1 MTQSKSTENAIT
13 GFQQMLDLM
22 KNQKASWTNYVN
34 FQNQGED
41 FDVIRLLTSA
51 FFMQAIANKQELIN
65 YRDSI
70 KIDTK
75 KLFSSLENNKAILL
89 YETSDYLYDETQRLY
104 LIGMDTAFFV
114 KGKSYSE
121 RCVVQVLTFDRAL
134 FEGPIKQILSSI

>member
-13 GFQQMLDLM
+13 GFQQVLDLM
-22 KNQKASWTNYVN
+22 KNQKASWTNYIN

-41 FDVIRLLTSA
+41 FDVIRLLISA

-75 KLFSSLENNKAILL
+75 KLFSYLENNRAILL
-89 YETSDYLYDETQRLY
+89 YETLDYLNDETQRLY

-121 RCVVQVLTFDRAL
+121 RYIVQVLTFDRDL
-134 FEGPIKQILSSI
+134 FEGPIKQMLSSI